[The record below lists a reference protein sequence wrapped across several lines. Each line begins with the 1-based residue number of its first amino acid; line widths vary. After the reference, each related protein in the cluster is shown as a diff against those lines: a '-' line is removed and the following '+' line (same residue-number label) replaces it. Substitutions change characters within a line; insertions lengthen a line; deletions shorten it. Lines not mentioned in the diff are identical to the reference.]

1 MTKTEFKKS
10 IAKSLE
16 YDWFKNKQIAI
27 NLPLISSNKT
37 FNGISDFYDFI
48 SDQYDGWNTFTEN
61 LPPELNVSKDYFN
74 QLKAQLEA
82 LVNSQINS
90 TRNQLDNYWNNY
102 ISNLL
107 NRNVT
112 NTLTYSCTE
121 TEFLIDIFNKE
132 PNYYQGAYKYIIGNL
147 NNINSSKNEFIGASI
162 ANDFFKKEA
171 IFKFSR
177 KESEQK
183 SFEKLKKDFQVRI
196 DESSSTVTEHL
207 KNANDDYKKYVESL
221 EELKTE
227 KDLSF
232 QEWFNSSKET
242 FESFDKISKKSV
254 IDLENLYREKLILEA
269 PAAYWDNRA
278 KELKIEG
285 QKWLN
290 YLMICSGIGIA
301 LLFSLLIIIASNEY
315 EEIFKFS
322 GKTIRWSIILITMI
336 SLMAFLIKTF
346 TKLAFSTFHL
356 VRDAEERKQ
365 LSFVYLALK
374 ENGGVEDSDRQIIL
388 QSLFSRADT
397 GLLKEDSS
405 PTMPTTSLIEKIT
418 STGK

>member
-1 MTKTEFKKS
+1 MTKAEFKKS
-10 IAKSLE
+10 LTKSIE
-16 YDWFKNKQIAI
+16 YDWFKNKQIVLT
-27 NLPLISSNKT
+27 LPLINFNKT

-48 SDQYDGWNTFTEN
+48 RDQFDGWNTLTEN
-61 LPPELNVSKDYFN
+61 LPTELNVSKNYFKQVN
-74 QLKAQLEA
+74 EQIIA
-82 LVNSQINS
+82 LVSSQINS
-90 TRNQLDNYWNNY
+90 SSNELENYWNNY
-102 ISNLL
+102 ILPLL
-107 NRNVT
+107 NRNIT
-112 NTLTYSCTE
+112 KTLTYNCTE
-121 TEFLIDIFNKE
+121 TELLIDIFNKE
-132 PNYYQGAYKYIIGNL
+132 PNYYNGAYNYIIGNVS
-147 NNINSSKNEFIGASI
+147 NINSDKNTFIGASI

-177 KESEQK
+177 KDTEQK
-183 SFEKLKKDFQVRI
+183 SFEKLKKELQAKI

-207 KNANDDYKKYVESL
+207 KNVNDDYKKYVESL
-221 EELKTE
+221 EDLKTE

-232 QEWFNSSKET
+232 QEWFTTSKET
-242 FESFDKISKKSV
+242 FEKFDTASNLKFKE
-254 IDLENLYREKLILEA
+254 LESLFREQLILEA
-269 PAAYWDNRA
+269 PAAYWETRA

-336 SLMAFLIKTF
+336 SFIAFLIKTF
-346 TKLAFSTFHL
+346 TKLTFSTFHL

-374 ENGGVEDSDRQIIL
+374 ENGAVADIDRQIIL
-388 QSLFSRADT
+388 QSIFSRADT

-405 PTMPTTSLIEKIT
+405 PTMPTSIIEKVVN
-418 STGK
+418 SGK